1 MGKHPKQ
8 QASMIRRTKEGEG
21 KELDLEQST
30 AKVLE
35 IPAEPLKEARSH
47 GLVTA
52 DAVLCSSHFDDDR
65 PQQSQSR
72 IESYSRPP

>member
-1 MGKHPKQ
+1 M
-8 QASMIRRTKEGEG
+8 
-21 KELDLEQST
+21 
-30 AKVLE
+30 AKVPE
-35 IPAEPLKEARSH
+35 IPAELLKEASSH

-52 DAVLCSSHFDDDR
+52 DAVLCSSHFDDDT